1 MYEYSE
7 DNLIEQTAID
17 LFFNQLGWDTQLAYN
32 KESFGEGSTLGR
44 LNKKEVVLKK
54 IFFEKLKQFN
64 PNLPDQAYNQAYEKL
79 IEESITK
86 SLAEI
91 NFEKYQLLRNGIPVD
106 FINEKGEQVKN
117 KTLKVFDFD
126 NADNNNFLAVRQ
138 LWIQGNSNRERRPD
152 IIGFVNG
159 IPLLF
164 IELKAAHR
172 KLENAYNDN
181 FTDYK
186 DVIPKLFYY
195 NAFVMLSN
203 GIESRIGSVTGK
215 YQHFHEWKRITEE
228 DEGIVALDRIIVGVC
243 EKRRFLDMFEN
254 FILFDNSLG
263 KVVKLIARNH
273 QFIGVNKAIENL
285 KRKTESGKFEL
296 ERLEQIK
303 KNLSPEE
310 YQNQKSEIQNRKS
323 QLGVFWH
330 TQGSGKSYSMV
341 FFCQKIHRKFTGS
354 YTFLIVTDRNELDT
368 QIYGTFSGVG
378 AVPQVKA
385 GAKDSL
391 KAGSGKH
398 LKELLSS
405 EHRYLFTLIHK
416 FNFEELITER
426 DNIIVITDEAHR
438 TQNGQL
444 AMNLRNALPN
454 ASFIGFTGTPLF
466 KDDEITKRIFGD
478 YVSRYDFKRSVDDGA
493 TVPLYYENRGE
504 YLGLKNPVINEQIR
518 AVIDAES
525 EDLDSDQRSRVE
537 QLFARE
543 YPILTAKKRLDAI
556 AKDVVWHFC
565 NRGYKGKGMFIALDK
580 LTAVKMY
587 DLITVHWE
595 KYVEQ
600 VEKEISKGK
609 YGDQELLEK
618 SRELQW
624 IKETEICV
632 VVSPEQN
639 EIQKFQKWDLDI
651 EPHREKMNTQDLET
665 RFKDENDPFRFVIV
679 CAMWI
684 TGFDVPTLSTL
695 YLDKPLKSHTLM
707 QAIAR
712 ANRISEGKN
721 NGLIVDYIETYT
733 ALLDALAIYGSGG
746 DEGGSG
752 GGEKPE
758 PPVKPKEELI
768 KQLEEALEATETFLQ
783 DEVKFD
789 LQELINA
796 DGLHKLAAMEKAVNA
811 VYTNDETK
819 RKFQVLAREVFNKYK
834 ALQPD
839 KVLNQYAPRKN
850 AIDVIYTAIED
861 NIESADVAEIM
872 RKIQNVVDGSIEIL
886 AAEPVPSPEGIGTGD
901 EGIDL
906 SGLNFDLLEQY
917 FLKTKNK
924 NAVVQSLKD
933 KVEKQLKRMVERNP
947 LTVDYYKRYQQIIE
961 EYNRGKD
968 EVVIKETFRKL
979 IELVNSY
986 SAEEAHTK
994 REGLNDEQKAI
1005 FDILRRGKSLD
1016 EKEKKEVKKIAIELI
1031 EELKKEK
1038 LRIDQWAEKS
1048 ITAAAIYNY
1057 VNKTLF
1063 EFLPYPTYQTD
1074 DIDLRTNLVYEH
1086 LKNQYFGGGI
1096 SIYGKF

>member
-1 MYEYSE
+1 MTWEYSE
-7 DNLIEQTAID
+7 DKLIEQTAID
-17 LFFNQLGWDTQLAYN
+17 LFYNQLGWDTAIAYN
-32 KESFGEGSTLGR
+32 KETFGEGSTLGR

-54 IFFEKLKQFN
+54 IFFEKLKQLN
-64 PNLPDQAYNQAYEKL
+64 PNLPEQAYRQAYEKL
-79 IEESITK
+79 VEESITK

-91 NFEKYQLLRNGIPVD
+91 NFEKFKLLRNGIPVD
-106 FINEKGEQVKN
+106 FINEEGEQIKN

-126 NADNNNFLAVRQ
+126 NSENNNFLAVRQ
-138 LWIQGNSNRERRPD
+138 LWIRGKSNRERRPD

-195 NAFVMLSN
+195 NAFVILSN
-203 GIESRIGSVTGK
+203 GIESRIGSITGI

-228 DEGIVALDRIIVGVC
+228 DEGIVALDRIIMGVC
-243 EKRRFLDMFEN
+243 EKSRFLDLFEN

-263 KVVKLIARNH
+263 KTVKLIARNH
-273 QFIGVNKAIENL
+273 QFIGVNKAIENIRHKEQL
-285 KRKTESGKFEL
+285 YKLGKISFE
-296 ERLEQIK
+296 EK
-303 KNLSPEE
+303 
-310 YQNQKSEIQNRKS
+310 QK
-323 QLGVFWH
+323 LGVFWH

-341 FFCQKIHRKFTGS
+341 FFSQKIHRKFTGS

-378 AVPQVKA
+378 AVPVVKA
-385 GAKDSL
+385 GASDSIR
-391 KAGSGKH
+391 ANSGKH
-398 LKELLSS
+398 LQKLLSS
-405 EHRYLFTLIHK
+405 DHRYLFTLIHK
-416 FNFEELITER
+416 FNFDDEITKR
-426 DNIIVITDEAHR
+426 DNIIVISDEAHR

-504 YLGLKNPVINEQIR
+504 HLGLKNPAINEQIR

-525 EDLDSDQRSRVE
+525 EDLVSDQRARVE

-543 YPILTAKKRLDAI
+543 YPILTAKKRLNAI

-587 DLITVHWE
+587 DLITKHWE

-600 VEKEISKGK
+600 LEKEISKGK

-618 SRELQW
+618 SRELKW
-624 IKETEICV
+624 IKETEIRV
-632 VVSPEQN
+632 VVSSEQN

-746 DEGGSG
+746 EESG
-752 GGEKPE
+752 TVGGEIPE

-768 KQLEEALEATETFLQ
+768 KQLKEALEATETFLQ
-783 DEVKFD
+783 EEVSFD

-796 DGLHKLAAMEKAVNA
+796 DGLYKLAAMEKAVNA

-819 RKFQVLAREVFNKYK
+819 RKFQILAREVFKKYK

-861 NIESADVAEIM
+861 NIESADVADIM
-872 RKIQNVVDGSIEIL
+872 RKIQNVIDESIENMV
-886 AAEPVPSPEGIGTGD
+886 AEPRHNEEKI
-901 EGIDL
+901 IDL

-924 NAVVQSLKD
+924 NIAVQSLKD

-947 LTVDYYKRYQQIIE
+947 LTVDYYKRYQEIIV

-986 SAEEAHTK
+986 SKEEADTK
-994 REGLNDEQKAI
+994 REGLTDEQKAI
-1005 FDILRRGKSLD
+1005 FDILRHGKKLE
-1016 EKEKKEVKKIAIELI
+1016 EKEKKEVKKISIELL
-1031 EELKKEK
+1031 EELKKDK
-1038 LRIDQWAEKS
+1038 LRVERWSE
-1048 ITAAAIYNY
+1048 NR
-1057 VNKTLF
+1057 
-1063 EFLPYPTYQTD
+1063 
-1074 DIDLRTNLVYEH
+1074 LRSSGFY
-1086 LKNQYFGGGI
+1086 
-1096 SIYGKF
+1096 YG

>member
-1 MYEYSE
+1 MPYEYSE

-17 LFFNQLGWDTQLAYN
+17 LFFNQLGWDTLLAYN
-32 KESFGEGSTLGR
+32 KEGFGEGSTLGR
-44 LNKKEVVLKK
+44 LNKKEVVLKQL
-54 IFFEKLKQFN
+54 FFEKLKEFN
-64 PNLPDQAYNQAYEKL
+64 PNLPEQAYNQAYEKL

-91 NFEKYQLLRNGIPVD
+91 NYEKHQLLRNGIPVD

-138 LWIQGNSNRERRPD
+138 LWIQGKSNRERRPD

-159 IPLLF
+159 IPLVF
-164 IELKAAHR
+164 IELKNPTKNVR
-172 KLENAYNDN
+172 EAYDHN
-181 FTDYK
+181 FLDYI
-186 DVIPKLFYY
+186 DVIPRLFHH
-195 NAFVMLSN
+195 NALVILSN
-203 GIESRIGSVTGK
+203 GRESKIGSITSK
-215 YQHFHEWKRITEE
+215 YHHFHEWKRITEE
-228 DEGIVALDRIIVGVC
+228 DEGVVDLDRMIIGVC
-243 EKRRFLDMFEN
+243 HKQRLLDILEN

-273 QFIGVNKAIENL
+273 QFIGVNKAIENIQHKEQL
-285 KRKTESGKFEL
+285 YKLGKISL
-296 ERLEQIK
+296 EEK
-303 KNLSPEE
+303 
-310 YQNQKSEIQNRKS
+310 QK
-323 QLGVFWH
+323 LGVFWH

-341 FFCQKIHRKFTGS
+341 FFCQKIHHKFTGS

-368 QIYGTFSGVG
+368 QIYGTFRGIG
-378 AVPQVKA
+378 AVPDVKA

-391 KAGSGKH
+391 KANSGKH
-398 LKELLSS
+398 LRELLSS

-416 FNFEELITER
+416 FNFEEEITKR
-426 DNIIVITDEAHR
+426 DNIIVISDEAHR
-438 TQNGQL
+438 TQGGQL

-556 AKDVVWHFC
+556 AKDAVWHFC
-565 NRGYKGKGMFIALDK
+565 NRGYKGKRMFVALDK
-580 LTAVKMY
+580 LTAVRMY
-587 DLITVHWE
+587 DLITHHW
-595 KYVEQ
+595 KLTVEQ
-600 VEKEISKGK
+600 LEKEVAKGK

-632 VVSPEQN
+632 VVSSEQN

-665 RFKDENDPFRFVIV
+665 RFKDEDDPFRFVIV

-746 DEGGSG
+746 EDGEGGG
-752 GGEKPE
+752 GQKPE

-768 KQLEEALEATETFLQ
+768 KQLEEALEATETFLH
-783 DEVKFD
+783 DEVNFD
-789 LQELINA
+789 LQELIKA

-819 RKFQVLAREVFNKYK
+819 RKFQVLAREVFKKYK

-861 NIESADVAEIM
+861 NIESADVADIM
-872 RKIQNVVDGSIEIL
+872 RKIQNVVDESIENMV
-886 AAEPVPSPEGIGTGD
+886 AEPGHTEEKI
-901 EGIDL
+901 IDL

-924 NAVVQSLKD
+924 NAAVQSLKD

-947 LTVDYYKRYQQIIE
+947 LTVDYYKRYQEIIE
-961 EYNRGKD
+961 EYNSGKD

-979 IELVNSY
+979 IELINSY
-986 SAEEAHTK
+986 SEEEADTK
-994 REGLNDEQKAI
+994 REGLTDEQKAI
-1005 FDILRRGKSLD
+1005 FDILRHGKKLQ
-1016 EKEKKEVKKIAIELI
+1016 EKEKNEIKKISIELL
-1031 EELKKEK
+1031 EELKQDK
-1038 LRIDQWAEKS
+1038 LKVEQWADKS
-1048 ITAAAIYNY
+1048 VTAAAVFNT
-1057 VNKTLF
+1057 VSKTLF
-1063 EFLPYPTYQTD
+1063 ELLPYPTYQTD
-1074 DIDLRTNLVYEH
+1074 DIDLKTNLVYEH
-1086 LKNQYFGGGI
+1086 LKHQYFGEGM
-1096 SIYGKF
+1096 SIYGQY

>member
-1 MYEYSE
+1 M
-7 DNLIEQTAID
+7 
-17 LFFNQLGWDTQLAYN
+17 
-32 KESFGEGSTLGR
+32 
-44 LNKKEVVLKK
+44 
-54 IFFEKLKQFN
+54 
-64 PNLPDQAYNQAYEKL
+64 
-79 IEESITK
+79 EESITK

-106 FINEKGEQVKN
+106 FIDEKGEQVKN
-117 KTLKVFDFD
+117 KTLKIFDFD
-126 NADNNNFLAVRQ
+126 NAENNNFLAVRQ
-138 LWIQGNSNRERRPD
+138 LWIQGKSNRERRPD

-186 DVIPKLFYY
+186 DVIPKLFHY
-195 NAFVMLSN
+195 NAFVLLSN
-203 GIESRIGSVTGK
+203 GIESRIGSITGK

-228 DEGIVALDRIIVGVC
+228 DEGIVALDRIILGVC
-243 EKRRFLDMFEN
+243 EKNRFLDLFEN

-273 QFIGVNKAIENL
+273 QFIGVNKAIENIQHKEQL
-285 KRKTESGKFEL
+285 YKLGKITL
-296 ERLEQIK
+296 EEK
-303 KNLSPEE
+303 
-310 YQNQKSEIQNRKS
+310 QK
-323 QLGVFWH
+323 LGVFWH

-341 FFCQKIHRKFTGS
+341 FFCQKIHHKFTGS
-354 YTFLIVTDRNELDT
+354 YTFLVVTDRNELDT

-391 KAGSGKH
+391 KASSGKH
-398 LKELLSS
+398 LRELLGS

-416 FNFEELITER
+416 FNFEEEITKR
-426 DNIIVITDEAHR
+426 NNIIVISDEAHR
-438 TQNGQL
+438 TQGGQL

-504 YLGLKNPVINEQIR
+504 YLGLKNPIINEQIR

-543 YPILTAKKRLDAI
+543 YPILTSKKRLDAI
-556 AKDVVWHFC
+556 AKDAVWHFC
-565 NRGYKGKGMFIALDK
+565 NRGYKGKGMFVALDK
-580 LTAVKMY
+580 ITAVKMY
-587 DLITVHWE
+587 DLIIEHWK
-595 KYVEQ
+595 KYVEKL
-600 VEKEISKGK
+600 EKEISKGK

-618 SRELQW
+618 SRELKW

-632 VVSPEQN
+632 VVSSEQN

-651 EPHREKMNTQDLET
+651 EPHRDKMNTQDLET

-746 DEGGSG
+746 EESD
-752 GGEKPE
+752 GGENKE

-768 KQLEEALEATETFLQ
+768 CQLEEALEATEIFLK
-783 DEVKFD
+783 DEVNFD
-789 LQELINA
+789 LLELINA
-796 DGLHKLAAMEKAVNA
+796 TGLQKLAAMEKAVNA

-819 RKFQVLAREVFNKYK
+819 RKFQVLAREMFKKYK

-861 NIESADVAEIM
+861 NVESADVADIM
-872 RKIQNVVDGSIEIL
+872 RKIQKVVDDSIENMV
-886 AAEPVPSPEGIGTGD
+886 AESDYNEGKI
-901 EGIDL
+901 IDL
-906 SGLNFDLLEQY
+906 SGLDFDLLEQY

-924 NAVVQSLKD
+924 NEAVQALKD
-933 KVEKQLKRMVERNP
+933 RVEKQLKRMVERNP
-947 LTVDYYKRYQQIIE
+947 LTVDYYKRYQEIIE

-986 SAEEAHTK
+986 SEEQADAK
-994 REGLNDEQKAI
+994 REGLTDEQKAI
-1005 FDILRRGKSLD
+1005 FDILRQGKKLE
-1016 EKEKKEVKKIAIELI
+1016 EKDKNEIKKISIQLL
-1031 EELKKEK
+1031 EELKKDK
-1038 LRIDQWAEKS
+1038 LKVEQWSDKS
-1048 ITAAAIYNY
+1048 VTAAAVFNTIS
-1057 VNKTLF
+1057 KTLF
-1063 EFLPYPTYQTD
+1063 ETLPYPTYHTD
-1074 DIDLRTNLVYEH
+1074 DIDLKTNLVYEH
-1086 LKNQYFGGGI
+1086 LKHQYFGGGV
-1096 SIYGKF
+1096 SVYGHY

>member
-1 MYEYSE
+1 MAWEYSE

-17 LFFNQLGWDTQLAYN
+17 LFFHQLGWDTLLAYN
-32 KESFGEGSTLGR
+32 SEIFGTGSTLGR
-44 LNKKEVVLKK
+44 QSKKEVVLKK
-54 IFFEKLKQFN
+54 YFIEKISAFN
-64 PNLPDQAYNQAYEKL
+64 PGLPQKAYDEAYQKL
-79 IEESITK
+79 TEESTTK
-86 SLAEI
+86 SFEEL

-106 FINEKGEQVKN
+106 FINEKGEQIRN
-117 KTLKVFDFD
+117 KVIKVFDFE
-126 NADNNNFLAVRQ
+126 NAENNNFLAVRQ
-138 LWIQGNSNRERRPD
+138 LWIQGKSRRERRPD

-186 DVIPKLFYY
+186 DVIPHLFHY
-195 NAFVMLSN
+195 NAFVLLSN

-243 EKRRFLDMFEN
+243 EKQRFLDLFEN

-273 QFIGVNKAIENL
+273 QFIGVNKAIENVRHKEYL
-285 KRKTESGKFEL
+285 YKLGKISFE
-296 ERLEQIK
+296 EK
-303 KNLSPEE
+303 
-310 YQNQKSEIQNRKS
+310 QK
-323 QLGVFWH
+323 LGVFWH

-341 FFCQKIHRKFTGS
+341 FFCQKIHHKFTGS
-354 YTFLIVTDRNELDT
+354 YTFLVVTDRNELDT
-368 QIYGTFSGVG
+368 QIYGTFSGIG
-378 AVPQVKA
+378 AVPQVKS
-385 GAKDSL
+385 GPKDSL
-391 KAGSGKH
+391 KANSGKH
-398 LKELLSS
+398 LKDLLSS

-416 FNFEELITER
+416 FNFEEEITKRE
-426 DNIIVITDEAHR
+426 NIFVISDEAHR
-438 TQNGQL
+438 TQGGQL

-504 YLGLKNPVINEQIR
+504 YLGLKNPTINDQIR
-518 AVIDAES
+518 QLLEN
-525 EDLDSDQRSRVE
+525 EELETDQRSRVE
-537 QLFARE
+537 QLIARE

-556 AKDVVWHFC
+556 AKDAVWHFC
-565 NRGYKGKGMFIALDK
+565 NRGYKGKGKFIALDK

-587 DLITVHWE
+587 DLITHHW
-595 KYVEQ
+595 KLTVEQ
-600 VEKEISKGK
+600 LEKEVAKGK

-624 IKETEICV
+624 IRETEVCV
-632 VVSPEQN
+632 VVSSEQN

-695 YLDKPLKSHTLM
+695 YIDKPLKSHTLM

-733 ALLDALAIYGSGG
+733 ALLDALAVYGSGG
-746 DEGGSG
+746 EDGPAT
-752 GGEKPE
+752 PE

-768 KQLEEALEATETFLQ
+768 QELEETLNATESFLL
-783 DEVKFD
+783 DEVNFD

-796 DGLHKLAAMEKAVNA
+796 NGLHKLAALEKAVNS

-819 RKFQVLAREVFNKYK
+819 SKFQILAREVFKKYK

-839 KVLNQYAPRKN
+839 KVLNQYALRKN
-850 AIDVIYTAIED
+850 AIDVVYSAIEG
-861 NIESADVAEIM
+861 NIESADVADIM
-872 RKIQNVVDGSIEIL
+872 RKIQHVVDESIENMVS
-886 AAEPVPSPEGIGTGD
+886 EPNLND
-901 EGIDL
+901 ANLIDL
-906 SGLNFDLLEQY
+906 SGLNFELLEQY

-924 NAVVQSLKD
+924 NALVQSLKD
-933 KVEKQLKRMVERNP
+933 KIEKNLKRMVERNP
-947 LTVDYYKRYQQIIE
+947 LTIDYYKRYHEIIE

-986 SAEEAHTK
+986 SVEEADTK
-994 REGLNDEQKAI
+994 REGLTDEQKAI
-1005 FDILRRGKSLD
+1005 FDILRQGKKLEEQEKD
-1016 EKEKKEVKKIAIELI
+1016 EIKKISVGLL

-1038 LRIDQWAEKS
+1038 LKVEQWADKTV
-1048 ITAAAIYNY
+1048 TAAAVFNY
-1057 VNKTLF
+1057 VSKTLF
-1063 EFLPYPTYQTD
+1063 EVLPYPTYQTD
-1074 DIDLRTNLVYEH
+1074 DIDLRTNLVFDH
-1086 LKNQYFGGGI
+1086 LKSQYYGGGN
-1096 SIYGKF
+1096 SLYGRY

>member
-1 MYEYSE
+1 MTWEYSE

-17 LFFNQLGWDTQLAYN
+17 LFFNQLGWDTLLAYN
-32 KESFGEGSTLGR
+32 KEGFGEGSTLGR

-54 IFFEKLKQFN
+54 IFFEKIKAFN
-64 PNLPDQAYNQAYEKL
+64 PGLPQKAYEEAYEKL
-79 IEESITK
+79 TEESITK
-86 SLAEI
+86 TLDEI
-91 NFEKYQLLRNGIPVD
+91 NYEKHQLLRNGIPVD
-106 FINEKGEQVKN
+106 FINEKGEQIKN
-117 KTLKVFDFD
+117 KTLKVFDFG

-138 LWIQGNSNRERRPD
+138 LWLQGKSNRERRPD

-195 NAFVMLSN
+195 NAFVLLSN

-228 DEGIVALDRIIVGVC
+228 DEGIVALDRIIIGVC
-243 EKRRFLDMFEN
+243 EKKRFLDLFEN

-273 QFIGVNKAIENL
+273 QFIGVNKAIENIQHKEQL
-285 KRKTESGKFEL
+285 YKLGKISL
-296 ERLEQIK
+296 EEK
-303 KNLSPEE
+303 
-310 YQNQKSEIQNRKS
+310 QK
-323 QLGVFWH
+323 LGVFWH

-341 FFCQKIHRKFTGS
+341 FFCQKIHHKFTGS

-368 QIYGTFSGVG
+368 QIYGTFSGIG
-378 AVPQVKA
+378 AVPQVKS
-385 GAKDSL
+385 GSKDSM
-391 KAGSGKH
+391 KANSGKH

-405 EHRYLFTLIHK
+405 EHRYLFSLIHK
-416 FNFEELITER
+416 FNFEEEITKR
-426 DNIIVITDEAHR
+426 DNIIVISDEAHR
-438 TQNGQL
+438 TQGGNL

-504 YLGLKNPVINEQIR
+504 YLGLKNPIINEQIR

-525 EDLDSDQRSRVE
+525 EDLDSDQRGRVE

-556 AKDVVWHFC
+556 AKDAVWHFC

-580 LTAVKMY
+580 LTAVRMY
-587 DLITVHWE
+587 DLITHHW
-595 KYVEQ
+595 KLTIEQ
-600 VEKEISKGK
+600 LEKEVSKGK
-609 YGDQELLEK
+609 YGDQEVLEK

-624 IKETEICV
+624 IRETEICV
-632 VVSPEQN
+632 VVSSEQN

-651 EPHREKMNTQDLET
+651 EPHREKINNQDLET
-665 RFKDENDPFRFVIV
+665 RFKDEDDPFRFVIV

-733 ALLDALAIYGSGG
+733 ALLDALAIYGDG
-746 DEGGSG
+746 DKKGNNNED
-752 GGEKPE
+752 EKVNAPLE
-758 PPVKPKEELI
+758 PNIELVKL
-768 KQLEEALEATETFLQ
+768 LEETIVATETFLQ
-783 DEVKFD
+783 DEVNFD
-789 LQELINA
+789 LQELIKA
-796 DGLHKLAAMEKAVNA
+796 SGLLKLAAMEKAVNA

-819 RKFQVLAREVFNKYK
+819 RKFQILAREVFKKYK
-834 ALQPD
+834 ALQPH
-839 KVLNQYAPRKN
+839 KLLNVYRSRKD

-872 RKIQNVVDGSIEIL
+872 KKIQNVVDESIENMV
-886 AAEPVPSPEGIGTGD
+886 AEPTNDNSKL
-901 EGIDL
+901 IDL
-906 SGLNFDLLEQY
+906 SGLNFELLEQY
-917 FLKTKNK
+917 FMKTKNK

-933 KVEKQLKRMVERNP
+933 KIEKQLKQMVERNP
-947 LTVDYYKRYQQIIE
+947 LTVDYYKRYQEIIE
-961 EYNRGKD
+961 AYNLGKD
-968 EVVIKETFRKL
+968 EAVIKETFRQL

-986 SAEEAHTK
+986 SEEEADTK
-994 REGLNDEQKAI
+994 REGLTDEQKAI
-1005 FDILRRGKSLD
+1005 FDILRHGKKLE
-1016 EKEKKEVKKIAIELI
+1016 EKEKNEIKKISVELL
-1031 EELKKEK
+1031 EELKQDK
-1038 LRIDQWAEKS
+1038 LKVDQWADKS
-1048 ITAAAIYNY
+1048 VTAAAVFNT
-1057 VNKTLF
+1057 VSKTLF
-1063 EFLPYPTYQTD
+1063 ETLPYPTYQTD
-1074 DIDLRTNLVYEH
+1074 DIDLKTNLVYEH
-1086 LKNQYFGGGI
+1086 LKHQYFGGGM
-1096 SIYGKF
+1096 SIYGQY

>member
-1 MYEYSE
+1 MTKEYSE

-17 LFFNQLGWDTQLAYN
+17 LFFNQLGWDTLLAYN
-32 KESFGEGSTLGR
+32 NEGFGEDSTLGR

-54 IFFEKLKQFN
+54 IVLAKLKQFN
-64 PNLPDQAYNQAYEKL
+64 PGLPDAAYKQAYEKL
-79 IEESITK
+79 IEESSTK

-91 NFEKYQLLRNGIPVD
+91 NYEKHQLLRNGITID
-106 FINEKGEQVKN
+106 FINDKGEPVKN
-117 KTLKVFDFD
+117 KTLKILDFD
-126 NADNNNFLAVRQ
+126 NTDNNNFLAVQQ
-138 LWIQGNSNRERRPD
+138 LWIDGKSGRQRRPD

-195 NAFVMLSN
+195 NAFVLLSN
-203 GIESRIGSVTGK
+203 GLESRIGSVTGQ

-228 DEGIVALDRIIVGVC
+228 DEGIVALDRIIVGIC
-243 EKRRFLDMFEN
+243 EKQRFLDLFEN

-263 KVVKLIARNH
+263 KIVKLIARNH
-273 QFIGVNKAIENL
+273 QFIGVNKAIENIRHKDQL
-285 KRKTESGKFEL
+285 YQLGKISL
-296 ERLEQIK
+296 EEK
-303 KNLSPEE
+303 
-310 YQNQKSEIQNRKS
+310 QK
-323 QLGVFWH
+323 LGVFWH

-341 FFCQKIHRKFTGS
+341 FFCQKIHHKFTGS

-385 GAKDSL
+385 GSKESL
-391 KAGSGKH
+391 KANSGKH

-416 FNFEELITER
+416 FNFADVITARE
-426 DNIIVITDEAHR
+426 NIIVISDEAHR
-438 TQNGQL
+438 TQGGSL
-444 AMNLRNALPN
+444 ALNLRNALPN
-454 ASFIGFTGTPLF
+454 ASFMGFTGTPLF

-518 AVIDAES
+518 AVLDAES
-525 EDLDSDQRSRVE
+525 DDLDADQRSKIE
-537 QLFARE
+537 QLFTRE

-556 AKDVVWHFC
+556 AKDTVWHFC

-587 DLITVHWE
+587 DLITHHWQLM
-595 KYVEQ
+595 VEQ
-600 VEKEISKGK
+600 LEKDLFKGK

-651 EPHREKMNTQDLET
+651 EPHRDKMNNQDLET
-665 RFKDENDPFRFVIV
+665 RFKDEDDPFRLVIV

-684 TGFDVPTLSTL
+684 TGFDVPPLSTM
-695 YLDKPLKSHTLM
+695 YIDKPLKSHTLM

-733 ALLDALAIYGSGG
+733 ALLDALAIYGTGG
-746 DEGGSG
+746 DKGD
-752 GGEKPE
+752 GGEPE

-768 KQLEEALEATETFLQ
+768 GQLEETLAATETFLQ
-783 DEVKFD
+783 DEVSFD
-789 LQELINA
+789 LQELIKA
-796 DGLHKLAAMEKAVNA
+796 EGLHKLLAMEKAINA

-819 RKFQVLAREVFNKYK
+819 QKFQILAREVFKKYK

-839 KVLNQYAPRKN
+839 KVLNHYAPRKN
-850 AIDVIYTAIED
+850 AIDVIYTAIKD
-861 NIESADVAEIM
+861 KVESADVADIM
-872 RKIQNVVDGSIEIL
+872 MKIQNVIDGSIENTVSEPRHD
-886 AAEPVPSPEGIGTGD
+886 AAKV
-901 EGIDL
+901 IDL
-906 SGLNFDLLEQY
+906 SGLNFELLEQY
-917 FLKTKNK
+917 FMKTQNK
-924 NAVVQSLKD
+924 NAAVQSLKD
-933 KVEKQLKRMVERNP
+933 KVEKRLKRMVERNP
-947 LTVDYYKRYQQIIE
+947 LTVDFYKRYQEIIE

-979 IELVNSY
+979 LELVNSLTQ
-986 SAEEAHTK
+986 EEAETK
-994 REGLNDEQKAI
+994 REGLSDEQKAI
-1005 FDILRRGKSLD
+1005 FDILRQGKELAK
-1016 EKEKKEVKKIAIELI
+1016 KEKDEIKKISIELLD
-1031 EELKKEK
+1031 ELKKEK
-1038 LRIDQWAEKS
+1038 LQVEQWSDKS
-1048 ITAAAIYNY
+1048 VTAAAVFNY

-1063 EFLPYPTYQTD
+1063 EVLPYPAYETD
-1074 DIDLRTNLVYEH
+1074 DIDLKTLMVYEH
-1086 LKNQYFGGGI
+1086 LKHQYYGGGM
-1096 SIYGKF
+1096 SIYGRY

>member
-1 MYEYSE
+1 MTWEYSE

-17 LFFNQLGWDTQLAYN
+17 LFFNQLGWDTLLAYN
-32 KESFGEGSTLGR
+32 KEGFGEGSTLGR

-91 NFEKYQLLRNGIPVD
+91 NYEKHLLLRNGIPVD
-106 FINEKGEQVKN
+106 FINEKGKQVKN
-117 KTLKVFDFD
+117 KILKVFDFD

-138 LWIQGNSNRERRPD
+138 LWIQGKSNRERRPD

-172 KLENAYNDN
+172 KLENAYNNN

-203 GIESRIGSVTGK
+203 GIESRIGSITGK

-243 EKRRFLDMFEN
+243 EKKRFLDLFEN

-263 KVVKLIARNH
+263 KVLKLIARNH
-273 QFIGVNKAIENL
+273 QFIGVNKAIENI
-285 KRKTESGKFEL
+285 KHK
-296 ERLEQIK
+296 ERLYKLGRIS
-303 KNLSPEE
+303 LEE
-310 YQNQKSEIQNRKS
+310 KQK
-323 QLGVFWH
+323 LGVFWH

-341 FFCQKIHRKFTGS
+341 FFCQKIHHKFTGS

-378 AVPQVKA
+378 AVPVVRA
-385 GAKDSL
+385 GSNESL
-391 KAGSGKH
+391 RANSGKH
-398 LKELLSS
+398 LQELLSS

-416 FNFEELITER
+416 FNFEEEITKRE
-426 DNIIVITDEAHR
+426 NIIVISDEAHR
-438 TQNGQL
+438 TQGGSL

-504 YLGLKNPVINEQIR
+504 YLRLKNPVINEQIR
-518 AVIDAES
+518 AVLDAES

-543 YPILTAKKRLDAI
+543 YPILTAKKRLNDI

-580 LTAVKMY
+580 LTAVRMY
-587 DLITVHWE
+587 DLITHYW
-595 KYVEQ
+595 KLTVEQ
-600 VEKEISKGK
+600 LEKEVAKGK

-632 VVSPEQN
+632 VVSSEQN

-665 RFKDENDPFRFVIV
+665 RFKDEDDPFRFVIV

-684 TGFDVPTLSTL
+684 TGFDVPSLSTL
-695 YLDKPLKSHTLM
+695 YIDKPLKSHTLM

-733 ALLDALAIYGSGG
+733 ALLDALAIYGSDG
-746 DEGGSG
+746 DE
-752 GGEKPE
+752 GEKPE
-758 PPVKPKEELI
+758 PPVKLKEELI
-768 KQLEEALEATETFLQ
+768 CQLEEAIEATETFLQ
-783 DEVKFD
+783 EEVNYD
-789 LQELINA
+789 LQELIKA
-796 DGLHKLAAMEKAVNA
+796 EGLHKLAAMEKAVNA

-819 RKFQVLAREVFNKYK
+819 RKFQILSREVFKKYK

-839 KVLNQYAPRKN
+839 KILIQYAPRKN

-861 NIESADVAEIM
+861 NVESADVADIM
-872 RKIQNVVDGSIEIL
+872 KKIQAVVDESIGNMV
-886 AAEPVPSPEGIGTGD
+886 AEPSHNEEKI
-901 EGIDL
+901 IDL
-906 SGLNFDLLEQY
+906 SGLNFELLEQY
-917 FLKTKNK
+917 FLKTKNQ
-924 NAVVQSLKD
+924 NSVVQSLKD
-933 KVEKQLKRMVERNP
+933 KVEKQLKQMVERNP
-947 LTVDYYKRYQQIIE
+947 LTVDYYKRYQEIIE

-986 SAEEAHTK
+986 SEEEADTK
-994 REGLNDEQKAI
+994 REGLTDEQKAI
-1005 FDILRRGKSLD
+1005 FDILRQGKNLE
-1016 EKEKKEVKKIAIELI
+1016 EKEKNEIKKIAVDLL
-1031 EELKKEK
+1031 EELKMEK
-1038 LRIDQWAEKS
+1038 LKVDQWAEKS
-1048 ITAAAIYNY
+1048 ATAAAVFNY

-1063 EFLPYPTYQTD
+1063 EVLPYPTYQTD

-1086 LKNQYFGGGI
+1086 LKHQYLGGGI
-1096 SIYGKF
+1096 SVYGNY

>member
-1 MYEYSE
+1 MPYEYSE

-17 LFFNQLGWDTQLAYN
+17 IFFHQLGWDTLLAYN
-32 KESFGEGSTLGR
+32 KEGFGDGSTLGR
-44 LNKKEVVLKK
+44 LNKKEVVLKR
-54 IFFEKLKQFN
+54 IFFDKLKEFN
-64 PNLPDQAYNQAYEKL
+64 PGLPEQAYNNAWEKL
-79 IEESITK
+79 TEESSVK
-86 SLAEI
+86 SLDEI
-91 NFEKYQLLRNGIPVD
+91 NCEKYLLLRNGIDVD
-106 FINEKGEQVKN
+106 FINAKGEQVKN

-126 NADNNNFLAVRQ
+126 KADNNNFLAVRQ
-138 LWIQGNSNRERRPD
+138 LWIQGRSNRERRPD

-186 DVIPKLFYY
+186 NVIPKLFYY
-195 NAFVMLSN
+195 NAFVVLSN

-228 DEGIVALDRIIVGVC
+228 DEGVVALDRIIVGVC
-243 EKRRFLDMFEN
+243 DKKRFLDLFEN

-273 QFIGVNKAIENL
+273 QFIGVNKAIENIQQKEAL
-285 KRKTESGKFEL
+285 YKEGKISL
-296 ERLEQIK
+296 EDK
-303 KNLSPEE
+303 
-310 YQNQKSEIQNRKS
+310 QK
-323 QLGVFWH
+323 LGVFWH

-341 FFCQKIHRKFTGS
+341 FFCQKIHHRFTGS
-354 YTFLIVTDRNELDT
+354 YTFLIVTDRNELDK

-378 AVPQVKA
+378 AVPQIKA

-391 KAGSGKH
+391 KANSGRH
-398 LKELLSS
+398 LRELLSS

-416 FNFEELITER
+416 FNFEEEITKR
-426 DNIIVITDEAHR
+426 DNIIVISDEAHR
-438 TQNGQL
+438 TQGGNL

-504 YLGLKNPVINEQIR
+504 YLGLKNPVITQQIR
-518 AVIDAES
+518 AVLDAES

-543 YPILTAKKRLDAI
+543 YPILTARKRLDAI
-556 AKDVVWHFC
+556 AKDAVWHFC

-580 LTAVKMY
+580 LTAVRMY
-587 DLITVHWE
+587 DLITTHW
-595 KYVEQ
+595 KTYVEQ
-600 VEKEISKGK
+600 LEKDIARGK

-618 SRELQW
+618 GRELQW

-632 VVSPEQN
+632 VVSAEQN

-665 RFKDENDPFRFVIV
+665 RFKEEDDPFRFVIV

-733 ALLDALAIYGSGG
+733 ALLDALAIYGAGG
-746 DEGGSG
+746 EEGGG
-752 GGEKPE
+752 GAKPE
-758 PPVKPKEELI
+758 LPVKPKEELI
-768 KQLEEALEATETFLQ
+768 RQLDEALTAVEIFLQ
-783 DEVKFD
+783 DEVNFN

-796 DGLHKLAAMEKAVNA
+796 QGLYKLAAMEKAVNA

-819 RKFQVLAREVFNKYK
+819 VKFQILSRAVFKKYK

-839 KVLNQYAPRKN
+839 KVLNEYAPRKN

-861 NIESADVAEIM
+861 NVQSADVSDLM
-872 RKIQNVVDGSIEIL
+872 KKIQAVVDDSIENMV
-886 AAEPVPSPEGIGTGD
+886 AESPLD
-901 EGIDL
+901 ESKIIDL
-906 SGLNFDLLEQY
+906 SGLNFALLEQH
-917 FLKTKNK
+917 FLKTSNK
-924 NAVVQSLKD
+924 NTAVQSLKD
-933 KVEKQLKRMVERNP
+933 KIETQLKQMVEKNP
-947 LTVDYYKRYQQIIE
+947 LRVDFYQRYQEIID

-968 EVVIKETFRKL
+968 VVTIEETFKRL
-979 IELVNSY
+979 IEFVNSLTE
-986 SAEEAHTK
+986 EEADTK
-994 REGLNDEQKAI
+994 REGLTEEQKAI
-1005 FDILRRGKSLD
+1005 FDILRKPNLTDGDKKKI
-1016 EKEKKEVKKIAIELI
+1016 KEIAIELLA
-1031 EELKKEK
+1031 ELKKEK
-1038 LRIDQWAEKS
+1038 LKIDQWAEKS
-1048 ITAAAIYNY
+1048 VTAAAVFNY

-1063 EFLPYPTYQTD
+1063 EVLPYPTYETD
-1074 DIDLRTNLVYEH
+1074 DIDLKTNLVYQH
-1086 LKNQYFGGGI
+1086 LKQQYYGGGL
-1096 SIYGKF
+1096 SVYGPY

>member
-1 MYEYSE
+1 MFEYSE

-17 LFFNQLGWDTQLAYN
+17 LFFNQLGWDTLLAYN
-32 KESFGEGSTLGR
+32 KEGFGEGSTLGR
-44 LNKKEVVLKK
+44 LNKKEVVLRK

-64 PNLPDQAYNQAYEKL
+64 PNLPEQAYNQAYEKL
-79 IEESITK
+79 IEGSITK

-91 NFEKYQLLRNGIPVD
+91 NYEKHLLLRNGIPVD

-117 KTLKVFDFD
+117 KTFKVFDFD
-126 NADNNNFLAVRQ
+126 NVGNNNFLAIRQ
-138 LWIQGNSNRERRPD
+138 LWIQGKSNRERRPD

-195 NAFVMLSN
+195 NAFVILSN

-228 DEGIVALDRIIVGVC
+228 DDGIVALDRIIAGVC
-243 EKRRFLDMFEN
+243 EKKRFMDLFEN

-263 KVVKLIARNH
+263 SPIKLIARNH
-273 QFIGVNKAIENL
+273 QFIGVNKAIENVKL
-285 KRKTESGKFEL
+285 KIENEKLEL
-296 ERLEQIK
+296 AALEKIK
-303 KNLSPEE
+303 NNLSIEE
-310 YQNQKSEIQNRKS
+310 FKNRKSEIQNRKS

-341 FFCQKIHRKFTGS
+341 FFCQKIHHEFTGS
-354 YTFLIVTDRNELDT
+354 YTFLIVTDRDELDT

-378 AVPQVKA
+378 AVPNLQA
-385 GAKDSL
+385 GGNSL
-391 KAGSGKH
+391 RAQSGKH
-398 LKELLSS
+398 LRELLSS
-405 EHRYLFTLIHK
+405 EHRYLFTLINK
-416 FNFEELITER
+416 FNFEEEITKR
-426 DNIIVITDEAHR
+426 DNILVISDEAHR
-438 TQNGQL
+438 TQGGQL

-518 AVIDAES
+518 EVIDAGS

-543 YPILTAKKRLDAI
+543 YPILTARKRLDAI

-587 DLITVHWE
+587 DLITKHWK

-600 VEKEISKGK
+600 LEKEVAKGK
-609 YGDQELLEK
+609 CGDQELLERN
-618 SRELQW
+618 RELQW

-632 VVSPEQN
+632 VVSSEQN
-639 EIQKFQKWDLDI
+639 EIHKFQKWGLDI

-684 TGFDVPTLSTL
+684 TGFDVLSLSTL

-712 ANRISEGKN
+712 ANRIIEGKN
-721 NGLIVDYIETYT
+721 NGMIVDYIETYT

-746 DEGGSG
+746 EEGGG
-752 GGEKPE
+752 GSGEKPE

-768 KQLEEALEATETFLQ
+768 KQLEGALETTETFLR
-783 DEVKFD
+783 DEVHFD
-789 LQELINA
+789 LYELINA
-796 DGLHKLAAMEKAVNA
+796 DDLRKLSALERAVNA

-819 RKFQVLAREVFNKYK
+819 RKFQVLSREVFKKYK

-839 KVLNQYAPRKN
+839 RILNEYAPRKS
-850 AIDVIYTAIED
+850 AIDVIYTTIEGK
-861 NIESADVAEIM
+861 IESADVSELM
-872 RKIQNVVDGSIEIL
+872 RKIQNVVDESIENMV
-886 AAEPVPSPEGIGTGD
+886 AEPTDD
-901 EGIDL
+901 EGNIVDL
-906 SGLNFDLLEQY
+906 SGLNFEMLERH
-917 FLKTKNK
+917 FMKTKNK
-924 NAVVQSLKD
+924 NAAVQSLKD
-933 KVEKQLKRMVERNP
+933 KVEKQLKRMVECNP
-947 LTVDYYKRYQQIIE
+947 LTVDYYKRYQEIIE

-968 EVVIKETFRKL
+968 DVVIKETFRKL
-979 IELVNSY
+979 IELINSY
-986 SAEEAHTK
+986 SEEEADTK
-994 REGLNDEQKAI
+994 REGLTDEQKAI
-1005 FDILRRGKSLD
+1005 FDILRHGKQLSD
-1016 EKEKKEVKKIAIELI
+1016 KEKNEIKKISIELL
-1031 EELKKEK
+1031 EELKKDK
-1038 LRIDQWAEKS
+1038 LKVEQWSDKS
-1048 ITAAAIYNY
+1048 VTAAAVFNT
-1057 VNKTLF
+1057 VSDTLF
-1063 EFLPYPTYQTD
+1063 ETLPYPTYQTD
-1074 DIDLRTNLVYEH
+1074 DIELRTHLVYDH
-1086 LKNQYFGGGI
+1086 LRDQCFGGGM
-1096 SIYGKF
+1096 SIYGQY

>member
-1 MYEYSE
+1 MSWEYSE
-7 DNLIEQTAID
+7 DNLVEKTAID
-17 LFFNQLGWDTQLAYN
+17 LFFHQLGWDTLLAFN
-32 KESFGEGSTLGR
+32 KESFGDGSPLGR

-54 IFFEKLKQFN
+54 IFFEKIQAFN
-64 PNLPDQAYNQAYEKL
+64 PGLPQKAYEEAYEKL
-79 IEESITK
+79 IAESITK

-91 NFEKYQLLRNGIPVD
+91 NHEKHQLLRNGIPVD

-117 KTLKVFDFD
+117 KILTIFDFD

-138 LWIQGNSNRERRPD
+138 LWIQGKSNRDRRPD

-195 NAFVMLSN
+195 NAFVLLSN

-243 EKRRFLDMFEN
+243 EKKRFLDLFEN

-273 QFIGVNKAIENL
+273 QFIGVNKAIANYELNI
-285 KRKTESGKFEL
+285 TNYEL
-296 ERLEQIK
+296 EMQQLVKEQPS
-303 KNLSPEE
+303 LSPEE
-310 YQNQKSEIQNRKS
+310 YQNRTSEIIDRKS
-323 QLGVFWH
+323 RMGVFWH

-341 FFCQKIHRKFTGS
+341 FFCQKIHHKFTGS

-368 QIYGTFSGVG
+368 QIYGTYSGIG
-378 AVPQVKA
+378 AVPQVRS
-385 GAKDSL
+385 GSKDSL
-391 KAGSGKH
+391 KANSGKH
-398 LKELLSS
+398 LRELLGS

-416 FNFEELITER
+416 FNFEEVITQR
-426 DNIIVITDEAHR
+426 DNIIVISDEAHR
-438 TQNGQL
+438 SQGGNL

-525 EDLDSDQRSRVE
+525 EDLDSDQRSRAE

-556 AKDVVWHFC
+556 AKDAVWHFC

-580 LTAVKMY
+580 LTAVRMY
-587 DLITVHWE
+587 DLITHHW
-595 KYVEQ
+595 KQMVDQ
-600 VEKEISKGK
+600 LEKEVAKGK
-609 YGDQELLEK
+609 YGDQEVLEK

-624 IKETEICV
+624 IKQTEVCV
-632 VVSPEQN
+632 VVSSEQN
-639 EIQKFQKWDLDI
+639 EIKKFQQWDLDI

-665 RFKDENDPFRFVIV
+665 RFKDEDDPFRFVIV

-721 NGLIVDYIETYT
+721 NGLIVDYI
-733 ALLDALAIYGSGG
+733 
-746 DEGGSG
+746 
-752 GGEKPE
+752 
-758 PPVKPKEELI
+758 V
-768 KQLEEALEATETFLQ
+768 
-783 DEVKFD
+783 VKFY
-789 LQELINA
+789 
-796 DGLHKLAAMEKAVNA
+796 V
-811 VYTNDETK
+811 
-819 RKFQVLAREVFNKYK
+819 
-834 ALQPD
+834 
-839 KVLNQYAPRKN
+839 
-850 AIDVIYTAIED
+850 
-861 NIESADVAEIM
+861 
-872 RKIQNVVDGSIEIL
+872 
-886 AAEPVPSPEGIGTGD
+886 
-901 EGIDL
+901 
-906 SGLNFDLLEQY
+906 
-917 FLKTKNK
+917 
-924 NAVVQSLKD
+924 
-933 KVEKQLKRMVERNP
+933 
-947 LTVDYYKRYQQIIE
+947 
-961 EYNRGKD
+961 
-968 EVVIKETFRKL
+968 
-979 IELVNSY
+979 
-986 SAEEAHTK
+986 
-994 REGLNDEQKAI
+994 
-1005 FDILRRGKSLD
+1005 LRRDCALGC
-1016 EKEKKEVKKIAIELI
+1016 
-1031 EELKKEK
+1031 
-1038 LRIDQWAEKS
+1038 
-1048 ITAAAIYNY
+1048 
-1057 VNKTLF
+1057 KT
-1063 EFLPYPTYQTD
+1063 
-1074 DIDLRTNLVYEH
+1074 I
-1086 LKNQYFGGGI
+1086 
-1096 SIYGKF
+1096 

>member
-1 MYEYSE
+1 MSYEYSE

-17 LFFNQLGWDTQLAYN
+17 LFFNRLGWDTLLAYN

-44 LNKKEVVLKK
+44 LNKKEVVLKRH
-54 IFFEKLKQFN
+54 FFEKLKEFN
-64 PNLPDQAYNQAYEKL
+64 PHLPEQAYTLAYEK
-79 IEESITK
+79 ITEEIITK

-91 NFEKYQLLRNGIPVD
+91 NFEKYQLLKDGIPVD

-117 KTLKVFDFD
+117 KLLKIIEFENPED
-126 NADNNNFLAVRQ
+126 NNFLAVRQ
-138 LWIQGNSNRERRPD
+138 LWIQGKSNRERRPD

-186 DVIPKLFYY
+186 DVIPKLFHY
-195 NAFVMLSN
+195 NAFVLVSN
-203 GIESRIGSVTGK
+203 GIESRIGSITAK
-215 YQHFHEWKRITEE
+215 FQHFHEWKRITED

-243 EKRRFLDMFEN
+243 EKKRFLDLFEN

-263 KVVKLIARNH
+263 SMLKLIARNH
-273 QFIGVNKAIENL
+273 QFIGVNKAIENIIHKDKL
-285 KRKTESGKFEL
+285 LQLDKISL
-296 ERLEQIK
+296 EEK
-303 KNLSPEE
+303 
-310 YQNQKSEIQNRKS
+310 QK
-323 QLGVFWH
+323 LGVFWH

-341 FFCQKIHRKFTGS
+341 FFSQKIHRKFEGS

-368 QIYGTFSGVG
+368 QIYGTFSGAG
-378 AVPQVKA
+378 AVPQIKA
-385 GAKDSL
+385 GTKHSL
-391 KAGSGKH
+391 KASSGKH

-405 EHRYLFTLIHK
+405 EHRYLFSLIHK
-416 FNFEELITER
+416 FNFEEEITKR
-426 DNIIVITDEAHR
+426 DNIIVISDEAHR
-438 TQNGQL
+438 TQGGQL

-466 KDDEITKRIFGD
+466 KDDELTRRIFGD

-504 YLGLKNPVINEQIR
+504 YLGLKNPVINDQIR
-518 AVIDAES
+518 AVIDSES

-587 DLITVHWE
+587 DLITFHW
-595 KYVEQ
+595 KNYVEQ
-600 VEKEISKGK
+600 LEKDVAKSK

-632 VVSPEQN
+632 VISPEQN
-639 EIQKFQKWDLDI
+639 EIQKFQKWDLEI

-665 RFKDENDPFRFVIV
+665 RFKDEDDPFRFVIV

-684 TGFDVPTLSTL
+684 TGFDVPSLSTL

-712 ANRISEGKN
+712 ANRIHEGKN

-733 ALLDALAIYGSGG
+733 ALLDALAIYGSDGAA
-746 DEGGSG
+746 GSG
-752 GGEKPE
+752 EEPE

-768 KQLEEALEATETFLQ
+768 RQLEEALVSTETFLQ
-783 DEVKFD
+783 DEVNFNLEELTKASG
-789 LQELINA
+789 LQ
-796 DGLHKLAAMEKAVNA
+796 KLAAMEKGVNA

-819 RKFQVLAREVFNKYK
+819 RKFQILAREVFKKFK

-839 KVLNQYAPRKN
+839 KALNQYSSRKN
-850 AIDVIYTAIED
+850 AIYAIYTAIEE
-861 NIESADVAEIM
+861 NVESADVAEM
-872 RKIQNVVDGSIEIL
+872 LKKIQDVVDKSIENMV
-886 AAEPVPSPEGIGTGD
+886 AEPTHDHGKL
-901 EGIDL
+901 IDL
-906 SGLNFDLLEQY
+906 SGLNFGLLEQF

-924 NAVVQSLKD
+924 NTVVQSLKD
-933 KVEKQLKRMVERNP
+933 KVEKQLKQMVEKNP
-947 LTVDYYKRYQQIIE
+947 LRVDFYHRYQEIID

-968 EVVIKETFRKL
+968 SVTIEETFKRL
-979 IELVNSY
+979 IDFVNSL
-986 SAEEAHTK
+986 SEEEAETK
-994 REGLNDEQKAI
+994 REELTEEQKAI
-1005 FDILRRGKSLD
+1005 FDIIRKPDLS
-1016 EKEKKEVKKIAIELI
+1016 ETEKKKIKKIAIELLD
-1031 EELKKEK
+1031 ELKKDK
-1038 LRIDQWAEKS
+1038 LKVEQWADKS
-1048 ITAAAIYNY
+1048 VTAAAVFNT
-1057 VNKTLF
+1057 VSKTLF
-1063 EFLPYPTYQTD
+1063 ELLPYPSYQTD
-1074 DIDLRTNLVYEH
+1074 DVDLKTNLVYEH
-1086 LKNQYFGGGI
+1086 LKHQYFGGGV
-1096 SIYGKF
+1096 SIYGQY